1 MLATPSLYRRAN
13 KVSFDTVKRTF
24 FASSTDHTTLVANAK
39 IHRVG
44 DDKYGKRTYILIPDG
59 TDIDLALKVDKL
71 HLGRIFADKNYIYGA
86 KVVQRSL
93 GSHSDVCKRLLDMA
107 LEDSMSQGEDPV
119 ALASLHGLSRWLVE
133 GIEGKNEIALL
144 NELKNSDEK
153 SFEACKAIAT
163 GIPRAGHS
171 VVGQGTYRDAES
183 AWRNLAN
190 EYVVSL
196 KMSDEANLYQENDAK
211 LVGID
216 HLADTSKE
224 GMMGAGGSM
233 ARFIFNS

>member
-1 MLATPSLYRRAN
+1 MFLTPSINRTATKLA
-13 KVSFDTVKRTF
+13 FGTAKRTF
-24 FASSTDHTTLVANAK
+24 FASSTDHTTLVTNAK
-39 IHRVG
+39 VHRVG

-107 LEDSMSQGEDPV
+107 LEDSKSQGEDPV
-119 ALASLHGLSRWLVE
+119 ALASLDGLSRWIVG
-133 GIEGKNEIALL
+133 GIEGKNEIAHL
-144 NELKNSDEK
+144 NELQASDEK
-153 SFEACKAIAT
+153 SFEACKSIAT
-163 GIPRAGHS
+163 GIPRPGHS
-171 VVGQGTYRDAES
+171 VVGQGTYRDAEI
-183 AWRNLAN
+183 AWRSLAT
-190 EYVVSL
+190 EYVTL
-196 KMSDEANLYQENDAK
+196 KMSDEANLYQGNDAQ

-216 HLADTSKE
+216 HLADTSRE
-224 GMMGAGGSM
+224 AMMGAGGSM